1 VISRLAISPETG
13 YVFRTMKKLLL
24 CSVVAAFA
32 CVSLQAGETAACDKS
47 KASTCS
53 AANACSA
60 AKKVTKAS
68 TSVKGATLLV
78 AKR

>member
-1 VISRLAISPETG
+1 
-13 YVFRTMKKLLL
+13 MKKLLL

-47 KASTCS
+47 KASSCAS
-53 AANACSA
+53 ACSA